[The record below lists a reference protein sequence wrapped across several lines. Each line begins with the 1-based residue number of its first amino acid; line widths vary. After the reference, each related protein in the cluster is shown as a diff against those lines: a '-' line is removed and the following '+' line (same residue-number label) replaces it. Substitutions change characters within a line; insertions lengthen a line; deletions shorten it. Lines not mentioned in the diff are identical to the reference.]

1 MACTCCAVRPT
12 GLLLLPDYQ
21 HMNNL
26 LKRLAGTALLAVA
39 MLGGVAPAQAQN
51 PTRKA
56 EKINKKR
63 SKALT
68 EGSTYT
74 KEQLK
79 YDAEFAVAAAS
90 SNMLQ
95 VSLGKLAQQKAIV
108 QEVKDWGKTMEQ
120 EHDAAEQKLEAI
132 TVKNSLAL
140 PTMMSPEDRAIYDD
154 VDDRK
159 YLGFDKKYL
168 RDLKELHERTVKRYA
183 EAATK
188 LANPELLAY
197 VTEMLPKL
205 RAHESQ
211 TAILF
216 ERANALK

>member
-1 MACTCCAVRPT
+1 MKKQLQQVA
-12 GLLLLPDYQ
+12 GLLLF
-21 HMNNL
+21 
-26 LKRLAGTALLAVA
+26 AAT
-39 MLGGVAPAQAQN
+39 LGIAAPTQAQS

-56 EKINKKR
+56 EKPNKKR
-63 SKALT
+63 AKALAA
-68 EGSTYT
+68 GSAYT
-74 KEQLK
+74 KDQLK
-79 YDAEFAVAAAS
+79 YDSEFAVAAAS
-90 SNMLQ
+90 ANMLE

-132 TVKNSLAL
+132 TVKNSMAL
-140 PTMMSPEDRAIYDD
+140 PTMMSTEDRAIYDD
-154 VDDRK
+154 IDDRK

>member
-1 MACTCCAVRPT
+1 MKKQ
-12 GLLLLPDYQ
+12 LQ
-21 HMNNL
+21 
-26 LKRLAGTALLAVA
+26 RLASLVLLAV
-39 MLGGVAPAQAQN
+39 MVGGVAPAQAQ
-51 PTRKA
+51 TKKA

-63 SKALT
+63 SKALAA
-68 EGSTYT
+68 GSTYT
-74 KEQLK
+74 KDQLK

-90 SNMLQ
+90 ANMLE
-95 VSLGKLAQQKAIV
+95 VSLGKLAQQKAIM

-120 EHDAAEQKLEAI
+120 QHTDAEQKLEAI
-132 TVKNSLAL
+132 TVKNSIAL
-140 PTMMSPEDRAIYDD
+140 PTMMSTEDRAIYDD

-168 RDLKELHERTVKRYA
+168 RDLKELHERTIKRYA

-197 VTEMLPKL
+197 ATEMLPKL
-205 RAHESQ
+205 RAHE
-211 TAILF
+211 TATAVLF

>member
-1 MACTCCAVRPT
+1 MKKQLQRFA
-12 GLLLLPDYQ
+12 GILLLG
-21 HMNNL
+21 
-26 LKRLAGTALLAVA
+26 AG
-39 MLGGVAPAQAQN
+39 MLGSFTPAQAQIK
-51 PTRKA
+51 KA

-63 SKALT
+63 SKALAA
-68 EGSTYT
+68 GSSYS
-74 KEQLK
+74 KAQLK
-79 YDAEFAVAAAS
+79 YDSEFAVAAAS
-90 SNMLQ
+90 ANMLE

-108 QEVKDWGKTMEQ
+108 QEVKEQ

-132 TVKNSLAL
+132 TVKNSIAL
-140 PTMMSPEDRAIYDD
+140 PTMMSTEDRAIYDD

-168 RDLKELHERTVKRYA
+168 RDLKELHERTIKRYA

-197 VTEMLPKL
+197 ATEMLPKL
-205 RAHESQ
+205 RAHEAE
-211 TAILF
+211 TAVLF

>member
-1 MACTCCAVRPT
+1 
-12 GLLLLPDYQ
+12 
-21 HMNNL
+21 
-26 LKRLAGTALLAVA
+26 
-39 MLGGVAPAQAQN
+39 MLGGIAPTQAQS
-51 PTRKA
+51 PTKKA

-63 SKALT
+63 NKALAA
-68 EGSTYT
+68 GSTYT

-79 YDAEFAVAAAS
+79 YDSEFAVAAAS
-90 SNMLQ
+90 TNMLE

-108 QEVKDWGKTMEQ
+108 QEVKDWGKKMEQ
-120 EHDAAEQKLEAI
+120 EHTDAEQKLEAI
-132 TVKNSLAL
+132 TVKNSIAL
-140 PTMMSPEDRAIYDD
+140 PTMMSTEDRAIYDD

-188 LANPELLAY
+188 LTNPELLAY

-205 RAHESQ
+205 RAHDSQ

>member
-1 MACTCCAVRPT
+1 MK
-12 GLLLLPDYQ
+12 D
-21 HMNNL
+21 L
-26 LKRLAGTALLAVA
+26 LKRFAGTTLLAAA
-39 MLGGVAPAQAQN
+39 MLASSAPAQAQS
-51 PTRKA
+51 PTKKA

-63 SKALT
+63 NKALK

-79 YDAEFAVAAAS
+79 YDSEFAVAAAS
-90 SNMLQ
+90 TNMLE

-108 QEVKDWGKTMEQ
+108 QEVKDWGKKMEQ
-120 EHDAAEQKLEAI
+120 EHTEAEQKLEAI
-132 TVKNSLAL
+132 TVKNSIAL
-140 PTMMSPEDRAIYDD
+140 PTMMSTEDRAIYDD

-188 LANPELLAY
+188 LTNPELLAY

-205 RAHESQ
+205 RAHESE

>member
-1 MACTCCAVRPT
+1 MK
-12 GLLLLPDYQ
+12 
-21 HMNNL
+21 NL
-26 LKRLAGTALLAVA
+26 LKRFAGTALLAAV
-39 MLGGVAPAQAQN
+39 MLGSVAPAQAQN
-51 PTRKA
+51 PTKKA

-63 SKALT
+63 SKALK

-79 YDAEFAVAAAS
+79 YDSEFAVAAAS
-90 SNMLQ
+90 TNMLE

-108 QEVKDWGKTMEQ
+108 QEVKDWGKMMEQ
-120 EHDAAEQKLEAI
+120 EHTEAEQKLEAI
-132 TVKNSLAL
+132 TVKNSIAL
-140 PTMMSPEDRAIYDD
+140 PTMMSTEDRAIYDD

-183 EAATK
+183 EATTK

-211 TAILF
+211 TAVLF

>member
-1 MACTCCAVRPT
+1 MK
-12 GLLLLPDYQ
+12 
-21 HMNNL
+21 NL
-26 LKRLAGTALLAVA
+26 LKRFTGTALLAAA
-39 MLGGVAPAQAQN
+39 MLASSAPAQAQN
-51 PTRKA
+51 PTKKA

-63 SKALT
+63 NKALK

-79 YDAEFAVAAAS
+79 YDSEFAVAAAS
-90 SNMLQ
+90 ANMLE

-108 QEVKDWGKTMEQ
+108 QEVKDWGKKMEQ
-120 EHDAAEQKLEAI
+120 EHTEVEQKLEAI
-132 TVKNSLAL
+132 TVKNSIAL
-140 PTMMSPEDRAIYDD
+140 PTMMSTEDRAIYDD

-168 RDLKELHERTVKRYA
+168 RDLKELHERTIKRYA

-188 LANPELLAY
+188 LANPELLTY

-205 RAHESQ
+205 RAHESE
-211 TAILF
+211 TAVLF

>member
-1 MACTCCAVRPT
+1 MK
-12 GLLLLPDYQ
+12 
-21 HMNNL
+21 NL
-26 LKRLAGTALLAVA
+26 LKRFAGTALLAAA
-39 MLGGVAPAQAQN
+39 MLASSAPAQAQN
-51 PTRKA
+51 PTKKA

-63 SKALT
+63 SKALKDS
-68 EGSTYT
+68 STYT

-79 YDAEFAVAAAS
+79 YDSEFAVAAAS
-90 SNMLQ
+90 TNMLE

-108 QEVKDWGKTMEQ
+108 QEVKDWGKKMEQ
-120 EHDAAEQKLEAI
+120 EHTETEQKLEAI
-132 TVKNSLAL
+132 TVKNSIAL
-140 PTMMSPEDRAIYDD
+140 PTMMSTEDRAIYDD

-188 LANPELLAY
+188 LTNPELLAY

-205 RAHESQ
+205 RAHESE
-211 TAILF
+211 TAVLF

>member
-1 MACTCCAVRPT
+1 MKKQLKRCA
-12 GLLLLPDYQ
+12 GLLLVAAS
-21 HMNNL
+21 L
-26 LKRLAGTALLAVA
+26 LGSF
-39 MLGGVAPAQAQN
+39 APAQAQ
-51 PTRKA
+51 TKAA

-63 SKALT
+63 SKAQA
-68 EGSTYT
+68 SSSPYT

-79 YDAEFAVAAAS
+79 YDSEFAVAAAS
-90 SNMLQ
+90 ANQLE

-120 EHDAAEQKLEAI
+120 DHTAAGQKLEAI
-132 TVKNSLAL
+132 ASRHSIAL
-140 PTMMSPEDRAIYDD
+140 PTMMSEEDRRIYDD

-168 RDLKELHERTVKRYA
+168 RDLEELHKRTAQRYA

-188 LANPELLAY
+188 LSNPDLLAY
-197 VTEMLPKL
+197 ATEMLPKL
-205 RAHESQ
+205 RAHEAK
-211 TAILF
+211 TAELF

>member
-1 MACTCCAVRPT
+1 MPDGTELAHA
-12 GLLLLPDYQ
+12 LLFLKSL
-21 HMNNL
+21 MK
-26 LKRLAGTALLAVA
+26 KRLQQFTGVLILTMSIVGGLAPT
-39 MLGGVAPAQAQN
+39 PAQAQ
-51 PTRKA
+51 TKKS
-56 EKINKKR
+56 EKIR
-63 SKALT
+63 RQRRQAVVA
-68 EGSTYT
+68 GSTYT
-74 KEQLK
+74 KEQQK
-79 YDAEFAVAAAS
+79 YDSEFAVAAAS
-90 SNMLQ
+90 TNMLE

-120 EHDAAEQKLEAI
+120 DHTEAEQKLEAI
-132 TVKNSLAL
+132 TVKNSIAL
-140 PTMMSPEDRAIYDD
+140 PTMMSTEDRAIYDD

-188 LANPELLAY
+188 LTNPELLAY

>member
-1 MACTCCAVRPT
+1 MK
-12 GLLLLPDYQ
+12 
-21 HMNNL
+21 NL
-26 LKRLAGTALLAVA
+26 LKRFAGTALLAAV

-51 PTRKA
+51 PTKKA

-63 SKALT
+63 SKALK

-79 YDAEFAVAAAS
+79 YDSEFAVAAAS
-90 SNMLQ
+90 TNMLE

-108 QEVKDWGKTMEQ
+108 QEVKDWGKMMEQ
-120 EHDAAEQKLEAI
+120 EHTEAEQKLEAI
-132 TVKNSLAL
+132 TVKNSIAL
-140 PTMMSPEDRAIYDD
+140 PTMMSTEDRAIYDD

-188 LANPELLAY
+188 LTNPELLAY